1 MSYSKKLRKLM
12 IDLEVNQ
19 SELAKR
25 TNQSQQNL
33 SNKMILDNFT
43 IKEYEKLINA
53 LGCKLE
59 VNIVLPDGKIF

>member
-53 LGCKLE
+53 LGCQLE
-59 VNIVLPDGKIF
+59 INIVLPDGKIF

>member
-1 MSYSKKLRKLM
+1 MSFSKKLRKLM

>member
-19 SELAKR
+19 SQLAKL

-59 VNIVLPDGKIF
+59 INIILPDGKIF

>member
-53 LGCKLE
+53 LGCQLE
-59 VNIVLPDGKIF
+59 INIILPDGKIF

>member
-1 MSYSKKLRKLM
+1 MSYSKLLKKVM
-12 IDLEVNQ
+12 IDLEINQ

-33 SNKMILDNFT
+33 SQKIILDNFT

-59 VNIVLPDGKIF
+59 INIVLPDGNRF

>member
-1 MSYSKKLRKLM
+1 M

-33 SNKMILDNFT
+33 SNKMILDNF
-43 IKEYEKLINA
+43 LQ
-53 LGCKLE
+53 
-59 VNIVLPDGKIF
+59 P

>member
-1 MSYSKKLRKLM
+1 MSYSKKLRQLM
-12 IDLEVNQ
+12 IELEVNQ

-53 LGCKLE
+53 LGCQLE
-59 VNIVLPDGKIF
+59 INIILPDRKIF

>member
-59 VNIVLPDGKIF
+59 INIVLPDGKIF

>member
-1 MSYSKKLRKLM
+1 MSYSKKLRQLM
-12 IDLEVNQ
+12 IELEVNQ

-53 LGCKLE
+53 LGCQLE
-59 VNIVLPDGKIF
+59 INIILPDGKIF